1 MELGN
6 SIKESFKLTLTL
18 LRRVDKWTG
27 SLSIGKFRLTNADN
41 DTRKEVEREVLRNYW
56 DLVVDSCI
64 MARVEIVSLNWL
76 DEDDIASASA
86 TRLLFYFYP
95 IWTCQIK
102 STFFSLI
109 AVPGVAAVNLLFN
122 SVDSGGLVWS
132 EAVRCSQANRDFQDN
147 VSNLFWPKLMEA
159 RLLMARLGK
168 DDLQPAVSFIKAS
181 LCDGDDDKSPELT
194 RALGEKVTEEQ
205 RKAWMRIRA
214 RVENI
219 VHSLLRVEKFQQN
232 LSKIISSTP
241 DETTVF

>member
-1 MELGN
+1 M
-6 SIKESFKLTLTL
+6 L
-18 LRRVDKWTG
+18 L
-27 SLSIGKFRLTNADN
+27 SYL
-41 DTRKEVEREVLRNYW
+41 
-56 DLVVDSCI
+56 DL
-64 MARVEIVSLNWL
+64 
-76 DEDDIASASA
+76 
-86 TRLLFYFYP
+86 P
-95 IWTCQIK
+95 IK
-102 STFFSLI
+102 SNFFSLI

-122 SVDSGGLVWS
+122 SVNSGGLVWS
-132 EAVRCSQANRDFQDN
+132 EALRCSQANRDFQDN

-205 RKAWMRIRA
+205 RKDWMRIRA

-219 VHSLLRVEKFQQN
+219 VHSLFRVEKFQQN

>member
-1 MELGN
+1 M
-6 SIKESFKLTLTL
+6 
-18 LRRVDKWTG
+18 
-27 SLSIGKFRLTNADN
+27 
-41 DTRKEVEREVLRNYW
+41 
-56 DLVVDSCI
+56 
-64 MARVEIVSLNWL
+64 
-76 DEDDIASASA
+76 
-86 TRLLFYFYP
+86 P
-95 IWTCQIK
+95 IK

-132 EAVRCSQANRDFQDN
+132 KSVRCSQANRDFQDN

-181 LCDGDDDKSPELT
+181 LCDGDDDKSPELI
-194 RALGEKVTEEQ
+194 RALEEKVTEEQ

>member
-1 MELGN
+1 M
-6 SIKESFKLTLTL
+6 
-18 LRRVDKWTG
+18 
-27 SLSIGKFRLTNADN
+27 
-41 DTRKEVEREVLRNYW
+41 
-56 DLVVDSCI
+56 
-64 MARVEIVSLNWL
+64 
-76 DEDDIASASA
+76 
-86 TRLLFYFYP
+86 P
-95 IWTCQIK
+95 IK

-159 RLLMARLGK
+159 RLLMARLSK

>member
-1 MELGN
+1 M
-6 SIKESFKLTLTL
+6 
-18 LRRVDKWTG
+18 
-27 SLSIGKFRLTNADN
+27 
-41 DTRKEVEREVLRNYW
+41 
-56 DLVVDSCI
+56 
-64 MARVEIVSLNWL
+64 
-76 DEDDIASASA
+76 
-86 TRLLFYFYP
+86 
-95 IWTCQIK
+95 
-102 STFFSLI
+102 
-109 AVPGVAAVNLLFN
+109 
-122 SVDSGGLVWS
+122 WS

-194 RALGEKVTEEQ
+194 RALEEKVTEEQ